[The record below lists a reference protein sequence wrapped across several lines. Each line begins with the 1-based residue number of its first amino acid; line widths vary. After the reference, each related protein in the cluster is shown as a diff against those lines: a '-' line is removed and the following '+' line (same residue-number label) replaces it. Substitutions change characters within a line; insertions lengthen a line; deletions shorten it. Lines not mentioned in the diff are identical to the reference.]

1 MPEPA
6 PHSSTSDLPMLPS
19 ANPDMAALPT
29 KKRRSKGRKRR
40 AARRHSFIAED
51 DRPLSPGNEDRESP
65 DDDHANLRDSFY
77 RLGMGNVSG
86 ESLESEAL
94 LDHR

>member
-1 MPEPA
+1 MSEPA
-6 PHSSTSDLPMLPS
+6 PHSSTSALPAHPS
-19 ANPDMAALPT
+19 SNHDTAALPT

-40 AARRHSFIAED
+40 AARRQSFIAED
-51 DRPLSPGNEDRESP
+51 GRPPSPGNEDRESQ